1 MSALHES
8 PSTPDPT
15 PASLAKDD
23 SFLVRGEGIEAVT
36 PGVWLL
42 HGQGNSL
49 VVELDAGL
57 VVIDSGPGGRV
68 TAGMIRALREVS
80 NAPVHAICFSH
91 GHLGYN
97 SGLPQWLEHA
107 RVRGEPAPRTIA
119 HANLP
124 RRVARYRQ
132 TMALQEQMAEIQF
145 RRELGA
151 YRGKFPAHL
160 PGETF
165 AKNLLLGTQPG
176 RCAELLWAPSETDDS
191 LAMWLPAQ
199 RILYGGPAVIDSI
212 PNLGTPFRTQRDT
225 LRWADTLDRLAALR
239 PALLIREFGPPVVG
253 DVEVQNMLGQTAKAL
268 RWVHAEVVRLMNDG
282 LSERQMLAAIH
293 FPPELFEVPWMKP
306 TYGDPAWIARDVFR
320 SENGWWDRNP
330 TMLHPSPPEEA
341 SAAIAQAI
349 TDKQGVLDHACA
361 LAAQGQI
368 QLALHVVDLLAT
380 LTCTGPEIEEARRLK
395 AGWMRSRATELKS
408 YVSKSIYHAAA
419 QMVQDGQ
426 PASFGIT

>member
-1 MSALHES
+1 MSTLNES
-8 PSTPDPT
+8 SSAPNPA
-15 PASLAKDD
+15 PASQAKDD
-23 SFLVRGEGIEAVT
+23 AFLVRCEGTEVLA

-49 VVELDAGL
+49 VVELDVGL

-97 SGLPQWLEHA
+97 SGLTQWLEHA

-145 RRELGA
+145 RRQLGA
-151 YRGKFPAHL
+151 YQGKFSAYL

-165 AKNLLLGTQPG
+165 AEYLLLGTQPG
-176 RCAELLWAPSETDDS
+176 RYAELLWAPSETDDS
-191 LAMWLPAQ
+191 IALWLPAR
-199 RILYGGPAVIDSI
+199 RILYSGPAVIDSI

-225 LRWADTLDRLAALR
+225 LRWADTLDRLARLR
-239 PALLIREFGPPVVG
+239 PTLLIREFGLPVVG
-253 DVEVQNMLGQTAKAL
+253 EAEVQHMLGQTAKAL
-268 RWVHAEVVRLMNDG
+268 RWVHAEVVRLMNAG
-282 LSERQMLAAIH
+282 LSERQMLAAIQ
-293 FPPELFEVPWMKP
+293 FPPELFAVPWMRP

-320 SENGWWDRNP
+320 SETGWWDRNP
-330 TMLHPSPPEEA
+330 TTLHPSPPEEA
-341 SAAIAQAI
+341 GAVIAQAI
-349 TDKQGVLDHACA
+349 TDKQGVLNHASA
-361 LAAQGQI
+361 LAAQGKI

-380 LTCTGPEIEEARRLK
+380 LACTGPEIEEARRLK
-395 AGWMRSRATELKS
+395 AGWMRSRASELKS

-419 QMVQDGQ
+419 EMVQEGK

>member
-1 MSALHES
+1 MSTPNES
-8 PSTPDPT
+8 PSAPNPV
-15 PASLAKDD
+15 PASHVKDD
-23 SFLVRGEGIEAVT
+23 AHLVRGEGIEVVA
-36 PGVWLL
+36 PGVWILQ
-42 HGQGNSL
+42 GQGNSL

-57 VVIDSGPGGRV
+57 VIVDSGPGGRV

-97 SGLPQWLEHA
+97 SGLPHWLEHA

-119 HANLP
+119 HGNLP
-124 RRVARYRQ
+124 RRVERYQQ

-145 RRELGA
+145 RRSTGA

-191 LAMWLPAQ
+191 LAMWLPEQ
-199 RILYGGPAVIDSI
+199 RILYAGPAVIDSI

-225 LRWADTLDRLAALR
+225 LRWADTLDRLAELR
-239 PALLIREFGPPVVG
+239 PALLIRQLGPPVVG
-253 DVEVQNMLGQTAKAL
+253 EAELQHMLGQTAKAL

-282 LSERQMLAAIH
+282 LSERQMLATIQ
-293 FPPELFEVPWMKP
+293 FPPDLFEAPWMQP

-330 TMLHPSPPEEA
+330 TTLHPSPPEEA
-341 SAAIAQAI
+341 SAVIAQAI
-349 TDKQGVLDHACA
+349 TDKRAILDHASA
-361 LAAQGQI
+361 LAAQGKT

-380 LTCTGPEIEEARRLK
+380 LACTGPEIDEARRLK
-395 AGWMRSRATELKS
+395 AGWMRSRANELKS

-419 QMVQDGQ
+419 QMVEDGQ